1 MIYSQSS
8 TRKFTHSINTP
19 PKSNQSFKL
28 EHEPITPDSDCHGTP
43 NFLSHAPITPNSE
56 SLSHKNI
63 TPDSETLHGLPKS
76 NESSSAGVKRVMNIS
91 EPAPASTKSNKRPK
105 GSAVARR
112 ERYLHQDYVS
122 SLLLSNRL
130 QAYDNGAKPICH
142 SKCTHNCQ
150 KHFIQSEGGAVF
162 LRGEMVKW
170 WGEGVTSA
178 HRNSLLAHEILLNAK
193 RIDGKEPKASWFV
206 GEKEVCRNF
215 YLRARGVHHEL
226 ARTTEKALL
235 SQKTSVQG
243 LVKERRLPKEKENT
257 RGHIIKDWL
266 QSYSKRFAE
275 KSSTDKITVLP
286 FQNIKLIYV

>member
-28 EHEPITPDSDCHGTP
+28 EHEPITPDSDCHCTP

-76 NESSSAGVKRVMNIS
+76 NESFTAGVKRVVNIS

-162 LRGEMVKW
+162 LRAKW
-170 WGEGVTSA
+170 
-178 HRNSLLAHEILLNAK
+178 
-193 RIDGKEPKASWFV
+193 
-206 GEKEVCRNF
+206 
-215 YLRARGVHHEL
+215 
-226 ARTTEKALL
+226 
-235 SQKTSVQG
+235 
-243 LVKERRLPKEKENT
+243 
-257 RGHIIKDWL
+257 
-266 QSYSKRFAE
+266 
-275 KSSTDKITVLP
+275 
-286 FQNIKLIYV
+286 

>member
-1 MIYSQSS
+1 
-8 TRKFTHSINTP
+8 
-19 PKSNQSFKL
+19 
-28 EHEPITPDSDCHGTP
+28 
-43 NFLSHAPITPNSE
+43 
-56 SLSHKNI
+56 
-63 TPDSETLHGLPKS
+63 
-76 NESSSAGVKRVMNIS
+76 
-91 EPAPASTKSNKRPK
+91 
-105 GSAVARR
+105 
-112 ERYLHQDYVS
+112 
-122 SLLLSNRL
+122 
-130 QAYDNGAKPICH
+130 
-142 SKCTHNCQ
+142 
-150 KHFIQSEGGAVF
+150 
-162 LRGEMVKW
+162 MVKW

-286 FQNIKLIYV
+286 FQNIKPIYNEYKEDFQNDVSLRLQKSPLSESQFGKLFNKYSYELGIRVTRDVGTLLSCTVCDAYDARLRAAHSEEQRAILLSFKKRHRTKQEAQRDKYYKHRRKVMENGKKYL